1 MPELRTP
8 YVIRFPGANEF
19 VTIRSQALSFKKA
32 REGRLK
38 NKNNHGLGIAL
49 AVEGDPETEHIEKNN
64 AYEINLHFTQ
74 QAVEESLEPFICRES
89 GLYVYTFSGICKHVT
104 PHIKDDIVVAGFEI
118 IGDIPT
124 PVQDFLKK
132 HIVPHK
138 KRSQ

>member
-1 MPELRTP
+1 MTGWRATP
-8 YVIRFPGANEF
+8 PNDFSAGMQRAKV
-19 VTIRSQALSFKKA
+19 VT
-32 REGRLK
+32 
-38 NKNNHGLGIAL
+38 
-49 AVEGDPETEHIEKNN
+49 DETEHIEKNN

-118 IGDIPT
+118 TGDIPA

-138 KRSQ
+138 KKSGCFLALSVPW